1 MVTALGVVGVAVS
14 PTLILEAGRSRARL
28 ATWGRGKCQKE
39 LVWLSTVSGMV
50 IYACYR
56 EGPRFCRVSCTLK
69 G

>member
-1 MVTALGVVGVAVS
+1 MVTALGVVEVAVS

-39 LVWLSTVSGMV
+39 LVSLSTVLGIV
-50 IYACYR
+50 IYARYR
-56 EGPRFCRVSCTLK
+56 EGSRFCRVSCALK

>member
-39 LVWLSTVSGMV
+39 LVSLSTVSGMV
-50 IYACYR
+50 IYARYR
-56 EGPRFCRVSCTLK
+56 EGSRFCRVSCALK